1 MYNPQQNSKK
11 RFILANR
18 KQIEELKVILET
30 RKELIIKNIQESRDS
45 IDSLKNTECTDD
57 VDYAEISSDSFKEG
71 IIANQ
76 QVKELSEIE
85 EALKRINAGTY
96 GICEMCDET
105 IALGRLRAK
114 PFAKFCTPCR
124 EIYEVEQ

>member
-1 MYNPQQNSKK
+1 M
-11 RFILANR
+11 ANK
-18 KQIEELKVILET
+18 KQIEELKEILEK
-30 RKELIIKNIQESRDS
+30 RKELITKNIQESRNS
-45 IDSLKNTECTDD
+45 IDSLKNSECNDD

-76 QVKELSEIE
+76 QLKELNEIDD
-85 EALKRINAGTY
+85 ALKRINNGTY

>member
-1 MYNPQQNSKK
+1 M
-11 RFILANR
+11 ANA
-18 KQIEELKVILET
+18 KHIEELKQTLLERKILIES
-30 RKELIIKNIQESRDS
+30 NIQGSRDS
-45 IDSLKNTECTDD
+45 IDSLKNSECNDEY
-57 VDYAEISSDSFKEG
+57 DYAEVSSDSFKEG

-76 QVKELSEIE
+76 QIKELEEIE
-85 EALKRINAGTY
+85 EALKRIEKGTY
-96 GICEMCDET
+96 GICEMCDDP

>member
-1 MYNPQQNSKK
+1 M
-11 RFILANR
+11 ANR
-18 KQIEELKVILET
+18 KQIEELKEILEK
-30 RKELIIKNIQESRDS
+30 RKELITKNIQESRNS
-45 IDSLKNTECTDD
+45 IDSLKNSECNDD

-76 QVKELSEIE
+76 QLKELNEIDD
-85 EALKRINAGTY
+85 ALKRINNGTY

>member
-1 MYNPQQNSKK
+1 M
-11 RFILANR
+11 ANK
-18 KQIEELKVILET
+18 KQIEELKEILEK
-30 RKELIIKNIQESRDS
+30 RKELITKNIQGSRDS
-45 IDSLKNTECTDD
+45 IDSLKNSECNDD

-76 QVKELSEIE
+76 QLKELNEIE
-85 EALKRINAGTY
+85 DALKRIHNGTY
-96 GICEMCDET
+96 GICEMCDEV